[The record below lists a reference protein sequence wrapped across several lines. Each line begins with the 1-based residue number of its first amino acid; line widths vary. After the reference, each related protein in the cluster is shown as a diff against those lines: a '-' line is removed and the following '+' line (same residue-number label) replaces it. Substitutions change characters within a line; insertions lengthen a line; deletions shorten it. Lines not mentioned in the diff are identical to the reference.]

1 MESVIRNQDM
11 LSSLN
16 DIKKGITVIAE
27 GNPCLVLEA
36 NFVRMQQR
44 KPVMQTKLK
53 DLVTG
58 KVLEIN
64 YHPGDRVEEA
74 ELERRKANYL
84 YKDENNAYFMD
95 EVSFEQL
102 SFSLAEVGYYLN
114 FLKEGQ
120 GALVLYFQDKP
131 ISISIPPKVELKVVE
146 APPAVKGDT
155 VSGATKPIVLETG
168 YTVNAPLFI
177 KEGEIVRVNT
187 ETGEYVERV
196 NS

>member
-1 MESVIRNQDM
+1 M

-74 ELERRKANYL
+74 DLERRKANYL
-84 YKDENNAYFMD
+84 YKDEHNAYFMD

-102 SFSLAEVGYYLN
+102 SFSLSDVGYYLN

-131 ISISIPPKVELKVVE
+131 ISLSIAPKVELKVVE

-196 NS
+196 NQ